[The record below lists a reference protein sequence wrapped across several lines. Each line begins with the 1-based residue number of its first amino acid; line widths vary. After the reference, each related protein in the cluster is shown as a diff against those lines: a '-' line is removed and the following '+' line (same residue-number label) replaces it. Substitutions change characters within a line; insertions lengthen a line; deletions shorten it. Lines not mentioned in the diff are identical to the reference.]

1 MVDEFIARANIEH
14 FRNLLATEG
23 MDEARRKVV
32 LELLAEEERKLAVL
46 RQHEPSKRG
55 CRR

>member
-1 MVDEFIARANIEH
+1 MVDEFIARANVEH